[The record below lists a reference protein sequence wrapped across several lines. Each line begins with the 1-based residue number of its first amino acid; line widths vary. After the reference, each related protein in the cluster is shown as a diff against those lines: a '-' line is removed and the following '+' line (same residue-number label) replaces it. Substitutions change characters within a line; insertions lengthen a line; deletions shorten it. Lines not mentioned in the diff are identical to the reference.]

1 MRPYLGT
8 STPTPTPVQAAAA
21 AVIPQIASLAPAV
34 SAWAGAPEP
43 VFVVTPQQG
52 TTVFTIGET
61 ARPNFPRPT
70 RHGPTSIELTGSFG
84 GFILK

>member
-1 MRPYLGT
+1 MGPSLAIAT
-8 STPTPTPVQAAAA
+8 SPPTPVQAQAA
-21 AVIPQIASLAPAV
+21 AVIPQIEALAPAV

-43 VFVVTPQQG
+43 VFVATPQQG

-61 ARPNFPRPT
+61 AGSSFPRPT
-70 RHGPTSIELTGSFG
+70 RSGPTSIELTGSFG